1 MVVPG
6 MVQKLNNQL
15 NLEFHT
21 SNLYLQLSEWCI
33 QQRLNATA
41 TFLRNRAQSSITQMM
56 RVFDFM
62 KSSGA
67 WPVVKADEACS
78 TECASLED
86 LFSKTVADY
95 QQRSSML
102 SGLTAEAKAQSDE
115 STLRF
120 LALLAKEQQ
129 LDGMLLETILDE
141 VRCADQAG
149 TSEQQTDR
157 HLLELVSQ
165 QYASVMSA
173 NTGARDKA

>member
-33 QQRLNATA
+33 
-41 TFLRNRAQSSITQMM
+41 
-56 RVFDFM
+56 
-62 KSSGA
+62 
-67 WPVVKADEACS
+67 
-78 TECASLED
+78 
-86 LFSKTVADY
+86 
-95 QQRSSML
+95 QRSSML

-173 NTGARDKA
+173 NTGTRDKA